1 MVVIVSYDPDADAT
15 YVKVTDAAVASTDSV
30 GDLVAVDLDADGD
43 PVGIEVLKAPGAVS
57 AGDEAAVLG
66 RYPGL
71 RTAFETLHRAI
82 AQPA

>member
-1 MVVIVSYDPDADAT
+1 MVSYDPEADAT
-15 YVKVTDAAVASTDSV
+15 YVKVTDAAVVSTDSL
-30 GDLVAVDLDADGD
+30 GDLVAVDLDAAGD
-43 PVGIEVLKAPGAVS
+43 PVGIELLKAPGAVS

-71 RTAFETLHRAI
+71 RLAFETLHRAI